1 MDLLNISEKR
11 SDWDGFLVFQRY
23 VTSRKKILS
32 KTELFDLT

>member
-23 VTSRKKILS
+23 VTSRKKNPI
-32 KTELFDLT
+32 KNRTF